1 MHGFMAYNAAA
12 CAGSSSEIMWFIAC
26 VRFSGTVDEAEDGAE
41 GNEVVVFWPSGV
53 LNSAQ
58 YVQSA
63 VLTLRV
69 MMALALI
76 MTFPSVAAIGQREA
90 YRVMEPQLFCLGLS
104 FAGGNCIIQCVARSF
119 EA

>member
-1 MHGFMAYNAAA
+1 MAYNAAA

-26 VRFSGTVDEAEDGAE
+26 VKFSGTVYDAEDGAE
-41 GNEVVVFWPSGV
+41 GNEVVVFWPSG
-53 LNSAQ
+53 
-58 YVQSA
+58 A

-104 FAGGNCIIQCVARSF
+104 FAGGNCMIQCVARSID
-119 EA
+119 A

>member
-1 MHGFMAYNAAA
+1 MAEEG
-12 CAGSSSEIMWFIAC
+12 AGGSA
-26 VRFSGTVDEAEDGAE
+26 
-41 GNEVVVFWPSGV
+41 VVVFWPSGV
-53 LNSAQ
+53 LNSEQ

-63 VLTLRV
+63 VLTHRV

-104 FAGGNCIIQCVARSF
+104 FAGGNCMIQCVARSF